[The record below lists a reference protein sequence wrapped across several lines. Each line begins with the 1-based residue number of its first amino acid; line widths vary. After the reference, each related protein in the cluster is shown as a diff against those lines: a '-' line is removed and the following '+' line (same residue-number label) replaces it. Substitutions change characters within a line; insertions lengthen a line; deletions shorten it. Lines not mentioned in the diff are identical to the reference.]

1 MNKEGQKLR
10 LEADDRAG
18 PEWADWLR
26 NLDGNIYHSA
36 EWADTR
42 RSSTS
47 RPLFFHWRDQSNS
60 VRAIAV
66 GIESWS
72 SVPLMGR
79 YSKRM
84 ELESYPAVENAG
96 EGVIH
101 DLIDQLLD
109 YSRKTKH
116 GSLLIQSY
124 YTDSDCPDPGRD
136 TFESTSRL
144 EWVIDLTLTEDQLKQ
159 NMSSTHRRKIG
170 KARKNDLRLESACNL
185 EAMRQFR
192 KLQVQSRDRRLDR
205 GEHIGTA
212 EDSYYERL
220 GRAYFERNLGRVY
233 LLTNRGEPVSG
244 AFVSMYAGKAY
255 YVFGGSSDS
264 GFAMN
269 APALLFWEIF
279 SHCREHGCHEF
290 NLGGVPASA
299 MEKESQSH
307 GLYRFKA
314 GFGGRQIACVSLSAV
329 NLQPGRDR
337 IIGLAKK
344 LVGR

>member
-1 MNKEGQKLR
+1 MNSEIQKLR
-10 LEADDRAG
+10 LVADDRAG

-72 SVPLMGR
+72 SVPLMGQ
-79 YSKRM
+79 YLKRL
-84 ELESYPAVENAG
+84 ELESYPVVNDIE
-96 EGVIH
+96 ESFIPS
-101 DLIDQLLD
+101 LMLQLLE
-109 YSRKTKH
+109 YSQKARH
-116 GSLLIQSY
+116 SSLVIQSY
-124 YTDSDCPDPGRD
+124 YTDSDCPNPGRD
-136 TFESTSRL
+136 PFESTNRL
-144 EWVIDLTLTEDQLKQ
+144 EWVIDLTQPEEKLLH
-159 NMSSTHRRKIG
+159 NMTSTHRRKIG
-170 KARKNDLRLESACNL
+170 KARKNDLKLESACNL

-192 KLQVQSRDRRLDR
+192 KLQVQSRDRRIER

-233 LLTNRGEPVSG
+233 LLTYQGEPVSG

-279 SHCREHGCHEF
+279 SHCRKLGCHEF

-299 MEKESQSH
+299 MDKESQSH

-337 IIGLAKK
+337 IIGLARK